1 MGARAAAVACAALS
15 VALLLGAGSPP
26 AQAATTPPT
35 LKVEVIGMG
44 KVTGLGINCGAGGL
58 TCYSAYGTDPQPVS
72 LTATASS
79 GWTFS
84 HWEDGCS
91 GASCSPSVTGNMTAT
106 AIFTTANAVQTA
118 TFGVSPTADDGAVT
132 NGSASYP
139 IDCAPTTPP
148 AAPGPTD
155 CSVTVVQGSTIT
167 VVEQPDAGFF
177 FGGWAGSCSGSGV
190 SCAVYLNANK
200 TASAN
205 FVSTASQTLTVTVS
219 GGGAVTG
226 GGISCGA
233 GSTCD
238 APEPPNSTITLT
250 ATPRDGYAFTGWGN
264 ACSGLQTTCTV
275 QMDAARTVT
284 AAFAPLVPLSV
295 TVSGTG
301 SVSGGGIT
309 CSSGQTCTANE
320 APNSTVTLTASPTNT
335 GGVVFWS
342 GCSSASG
349 TLCTVTVGT
358 SPLAVTATFS
368 GGAPPP
374 VSTFALNVG
383 VTGDGYVTSTV
394 GTATIYCTAADGPG
408 CTANVQ
414 SNTSLTLTAV
424 PASGTSGDFISWG
437 GACST
442 FTSTTCTLTM
452 TAAASVQARF
462 VGSSTTYALSGQVA
476 GNGIIT
482 GAGLNCGSTCTA
494 PQAASA
500 RVTITASPGFGAT
513 FTGWGGACTGTVSTC
528 TVSMTQ
534 ARSVTA
540 TFATASAANAPL
552 TVGVTGAGT
561 VKATGSADCVGTAA
575 KSNTCTHEYSIGQ
588 TVTLTAVPAAGHAF
602 AGWTGACAGK
612 KKTCAVSMTAAKT
625 VGATFARLA
634 LAATHR
640 PTVVKTAAGFRVTL
654 HFAVA
659 ERGTLKLVA
668 KRTGKTVATRTTKIT
683 PGKRK
688 LTFTV
693 ARAGRYAVTLTLKS
707 ATGRHALA
715 WRITLRA

>member
-1 MGARAAAVACAALS
+1 MGARAAAVACAVFS
-15 VALLLGAGSPP
+15 ALLLLGVGGAP
-26 AQAATTPPT
+26 ALAAAPPT

-44 KVTGLGINCGAGGL
+44 KVTGLGINCGVGSL
-58 TCYSAYGTDPQPVS
+58 TCYSAYGSQSPTLTETPSAGWTFVGWDDDTSGCAASATCPVT
-72 LTATASS
+72 LTGNNTATA
-79 GWTFS
+79 
-84 HWEDGCS
+84 
-91 GASCSPSVTGNMTAT
+91 V
-106 AIFTTANAVQTA
+106 FTTQAAVQPE
-118 TFGVSPTADDGAVT
+118 TFDVSLAGHGAVA
-132 NGSASYP
+132 NGSTNAP
-139 IDCAPTTPP
+139 IDCAAGTVVAT
-148 AAPGPTD
+148 A
-155 CSVTVVQGSTIT
+155 CSVTVAQGSTIT
-167 VVEQPDAGFF
+167 VDEQPDTNFF
-177 FGGWAGSCSGSGV
+177 FGGWAGSCSGTGP
-190 SCAVYLNANK
+190 SCAVYLNADK

-205 FVSTASQTLTVTVS
+205 FVSTSSQTLTVTV
-219 GGGAVTG
+219 GGGGTVTG

-250 ATPRDGYAFTGWGN
+250 ATPHDGYAFTGWGN
-264 ACSGLQTTCTV
+264 ACTGLQTTCTV
-275 QMDAARTVT
+275 QMDTARTVT

-301 SVSGGGIT
+301 SVSGGGIS

-342 GCSSASG
+342 GCSSAAG

-374 VSTFALNVG
+374 VATFALNVS

-394 GTATIYCTAADGPG
+394 GSATIYCTAADGPG

-424 PASGTSGDFISWG
+424 PASGTSGDFVSWG
-437 GACST
+437 GACSF

-452 TAAASVQARF
+452 TAAASVDAKF
-462 VGSSTTYALSGQVA
+462 VGSSTTYVLSGQVV

-500 RVTITASPGFGAT
+500 RVTITASPSFGST

-540 TFATASAANAPL
+540 TFATASATTARL
-552 TVGVTGAGT
+552 TVAVTGAGA
-561 VKATGSADCVGTAA
+561 VKATGSTDCVAAAA
-575 KSNTCTHEYSIGQ
+575 KSNTCTHDYSIGQ
-588 TVTLTAVPAAGHAF
+588 TVTLTAVPAAGYAF
-602 AGWTGACAGK
+602 GGWTGACTGK
-612 KKTCAVSMTAAKT
+612 KKTCAVSMAIGKT
-625 VGATFARLA
+625 VGATFVRPV

-640 PTVVKTAAGFRVTL
+640 PTVVKTSAGFRVTL
-654 HFAVA
+654 HFAAA
-659 ERGTLKLVA
+659 ERGTLRLVA
-668 KRTGKTVATRTTKIT
+668 RRTTRTVATRTTKVAA
-683 PGKRK
+683 GKG
-688 LTFTV
+688 TFTV
-693 ARAGRYAVTLTLKS
+693 TVARPGRYVVTLALTGAS
-707 ATGRHALA
+707 GRHAIA
-715 WRITLRA
+715 WRITIPA